1 MPGSVSK
8 ETPGNTFRPEASP
21 GGFLKT
27 RHTAQA
33 IKIRL
38 AHGTVL
44 TSLNYSSRD
53 TFGGGGG
60 GGSRRPTSWNT
71 PVQPAAPEAG
81 LGSGM
86 NEGFPRGR
94 KEGTIPCKNDSTGGS
109 QARRPH

>member
-60 GGSRRPTSWNT
+60 GGAGGPPRGTPPCSLRP
-71 PVQPAAPEAG
+71 PRP
-81 LGSGM
+81 GSGP
-86 NEGFPRGR
+86 E
-94 KEGTIPCKNDSTGGS
+94 
-109 QARRPH
+109 

>member
-60 GGSRRPTSWNT
+60 GE
-71 PVQPAAPEAG
+71 QAAHLVEHPRAACG
-81 LGSGM
+81 
-86 NEGFPRGR
+86 PRGR
-94 KEGTIPCKNDSTGGS
+94 
-109 QARRPH
+109 ARVRNE